1 MSNAYTVSSDIMLIW
16 GRKEALVFE
25 YRSKIEFQKV
35 FRENENEAL
44 LNPNFLF
51 SVGIF
56 FVNTTQTNI
65 IRTCFRSEMG
75 SDYLFS
81 LTDPKAYASATG
93 KSAGLPPRREIR
105 YNNFR
110 KLKRG

>member
-35 FRENENEAL
+35 FRENENEA
-44 LNPNFLF
+44 LF

-93 KSAGLPPRREIR
+93 KSAGLPPRREDLGI
-105 YNNFR
+105 
-110 KLKRG
+110 KK